1 VVAASANYTVTATG
15 PGGNGQSVV
24 SVAVA
29 DTAPNIAYVRSS
41 ISGVPGTGIIPDTVV
56 LVGTGAVSVYHV
68 SPALPSGLTLD
79 SVSGLISGTPT
90 VAAAAA
96 NYTVTATGPGGN
108 GSTVVSVTVQFAAP
122 SITYIRS
129 TIAALR
135 NASITPDTAVS
146 SGGPVTVYHVSPALP
161 AGLSLDSVSG
171 ILSGTPTVVAASANY
186 TVTAQGPGGSGQS
199 IVSITVSEPVP
210 AITYVRSSISAV
222 KGVGILADTAVSSG
236 GAVDSFVV
244 SPVLP
249 AGLSLSKTTGRIS
262 GTPTAV
268 SASANYTVTA
278 MGPGGN
284 GVATVSI
291 AVADTAPAISYRRT
305 SLVLQRDTVMIPDSA
320 VSTPSSGAVT
330 VYHVSPALPAGLS
343 LDTLTG
349 IISGTPT
356 LGVSPAVVC
365 TVTASGPG
373 GNGTA
378 TVSIAVY
385 RKLINLSYQDDP
397 VTYVL
402 GVLIDPPNAASVTG
416 TVTNWSVSPALPPG
430 MILDSVN
437 GSLRGTPSGSQRF
450 GSNYTV
456 TASNPVSS
464 TSYTINIA
472 IVGAPSNL
480 SYADDLPTY
489 AVGTA
494 INPPNTPT
502 IQGIVTFYTVSPSLP
517 AGVVLDAT
525 TGYILGT
532 PTAVSAS
539 RDYTITGFNPGGSAA
554 TTINLTVITVP

>member
-1 VVAASANYTVTATG
+1 M
-15 PGGNGQSVV
+15 
-24 SVAVA
+24 
-29 DTAPNIAYVRSS
+29 
-41 ISGVPGTGIIPDTVV
+41 
-56 LVGTGAVSVYHV
+56 
-68 SPALPSGLTLD
+68 
-79 SVSGLISGTPT
+79 
-90 VAAAAA
+90 
-96 NYTVTATGPGGN
+96 
-108 GSTVVSVTVQFAAP
+108 
-122 SITYIRS
+122 
-129 TIAALR
+129 
-135 NASITPDTAVS
+135 
-146 SGGPVTVYHVSPALP
+146 
-161 AGLSLDSVSG
+161 
-171 ILSGTPTVVAASANY
+171 
-186 TVTAQGPGGSGQS
+186 
-199 IVSITVSEPVP
+199 
-210 AITYVRSSISAV
+210 
-222 KGVGILADTAVSSG
+222 SSG

-385 RKLINLSYQDDP
+385 RKLINFSYVDDP